1 MSGLAFT
8 FSLGS
13 VIALSIANDICEY
26 RMSLYLYWALII
38 SIPERRAII
47 SFKITS
53 QNEKLFYSRDPKRF
67 FYCNVSG

>member
-26 RMSLYLYWALII
+26 RMSFYFYWALII

-53 QNEKLFYSRDPKRF
+53 QNEKLFYS
-67 FYCNVSG
+67 SAL